1 MLFVYVIPGDSPVV
15 VVTYVFGF
23 VFVAFVPGYCLVN
36 ILFATKE
43 NKLGF
48 LEEAILSVAL
58 SFSLVGLMGLFLG
71 LSPIGMDFTSIRLSL
86 SGIVLVLASIAFVRK
101 WRVMKAK
108 CKALSK

>member
-1 MLFVYVIPGDSPVV
+1 MLFVYVIPGDSPVA

-36 ILFATKE
+36 VLFATKE

-48 LEEAILSVAL
+48 LEEAVLSVAL
-58 SFSLVGLMGLFLG
+58 SFSIIGLMGLFLG
-71 LSPIGMDFTSIRLSL
+71 LSPIGMDFTSIRISV

-101 WRVMKAK
+101 WRVTKASGVR
-108 CKALSK
+108 L

>member
-58 SFSLVGLMGLFLG
+58 SFSIIGLMGLFLG
-71 LSPIGMDFTSIRLSL
+71 LSPIGMDFTSIRISV

-101 WRVMKAK
+101 WRVTKASGVR
-108 CKALSK
+108 L

>member
-36 ILFATKE
+36 ILFATRE

-71 LSPIGMDFTSIRLSL
+71 LSPIGMTFTSIRVSV

-101 WRVMKAK
+101 WRVMKASGAK
-108 CKALSK
+108 P